1 MVKRLKQKDYYCVI
15 YHFYKEKKVKVYNFK
30 INQVEIYDTVLTK
43 KEKKLAKQQALE
55 WRSKFL
61 ESRKSDPE
69 YIKREREKELKEIEE
84 EKYRKLLCLID
95 YYFVLYNKYQNLS
108 LYQFLNLYNNN
119 NLLFSFIQRRYFKFY
134 NKAKLPDITS
144 RFILNRFHY
153 LNNLN
158 NSFFKKKKLYFVNRY
173 LKIISVHL
181 LLRRNNIF
189 VTIIKDNKTF
199 KVISPCIYSHIPKS
213 GKKKSIS
220 FFYTVKRTIMYINR
234 YFYNKKKKFFLK
246 LFFKGFKPF
255 KEQLLKRFF
264 FKKRL
269 KQRCIGVYNLDFEP
283 FNGCRLKKSKRIKIR
298 GQRKQKNK
306 FSSNII

>member
-1 MVKRLKQKDYYCVI
+1 M
-15 YHFYKEKKVKVYNFK
+15 
-30 INQVEIYDTVLTK
+30 
-43 KEKKLAKQQALE
+43 
-55 WRSKFL
+55 
-61 ESRKSDPE
+61 
-69 YIKREREKELKEIEE
+69 
-84 EKYRKLLCLID
+84 
-95 YYFVLYNKYQNLS
+95 
-108 LYQFLNLYNNN
+108 
-119 NLLFSFIQRRYFKFY
+119 
-134 NKAKLPDITS
+134 
-144 RFILNRFHY
+144 
-153 LNNLN
+153 
-158 NSFFKKKKLYFVNRY
+158 YFVNRY